1 MEGRVTALEQSSR
14 NISEKLIRIEMRLE
28 AVESQMATKAEL
40 AKLATRDDLSDFVR
54 ASSEDVQELAVAT
67 AEASKFRAET
77 TKFSRDAIWYPVAVA
92 SGLIGATAAATVAIT
107 RFLS

>member
-40 AKLATRDDLSDFVR
+40 ATTRDDLSDFVR
-54 ASSEDVQELAVAT
+54 ASSEDVQELAVAA

-77 TKFSRDAIWYPVAVA
+77 TTFSRDAIWYPVAVA